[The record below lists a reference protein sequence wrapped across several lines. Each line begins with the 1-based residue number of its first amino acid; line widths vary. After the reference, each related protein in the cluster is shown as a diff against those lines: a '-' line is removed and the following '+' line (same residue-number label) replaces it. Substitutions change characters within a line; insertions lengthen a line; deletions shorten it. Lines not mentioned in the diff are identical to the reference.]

1 MDERESILGIGGV
14 EEGSGAFDYDLNG
27 VSLGSITIE
36 ANGSEDPLKDILD
49 YNLESTTEI
58 FIHFPDGRVV
68 RYIRSDRLDRLEQI
82 ERIARDAFSDPDTQ
96 DINLYRA
103 QALAKIFQIFEYDGA
118 TLKKDEEV

>member
-1 MDERESILGIGGV
+1 MDERETILGIGGV
-14 EEGSGAFDYDLNG
+14 EEGAGSLDYDLNG

-58 FIHFPDGRVV
+58 IIHFPGGRKV

-82 ERIARDAFSDPDTQ
+82 EKIARDAFDNPETLSIP
-96 DINLYRA
+96 LYRA
-103 QALAKIFQIFEYDGA
+103 QALARIYQIFEYDGA

>member
-1 MDERESILGIGGV
+1 MDERETILGIGGA
-14 EEGSGAFDYDLNG
+14 EEGSGSIGYDLNG
-27 VSLGSITIE
+27 VSLGSFTIE

-49 YNLESTTEI
+49 YDLKSTTEI
-58 FIHFPDGRVV
+58 FIHYSDDREVKF
-68 RYIRSDRLDRLEQI
+68 IRSDRLDRLEQI

>member
-1 MDERESILGIGGV
+1 MNDERDTILGIGGV

-58 FIHFPDGRVV
+58 FIHFPGGREVKF
-68 RYIRSDRLDRLEQI
+68 IRSDLVEQI
-82 ERIARDAFSDPDTQ
+82 ENKAYSRGYSRGYADGDEDHFGVSD
-96 DINLYRA
+96 L
-103 QALAKIFQIFEYDGA
+103 
-118 TLKKDEEV
+118 

>member
-1 MDERESILGIGGV
+1 MDDRSILGIGGA
-14 EEGSGAFDYDLNG
+14 EEGSGSLDYDLNG

-58 FIHFPDGRVV
+58 FIHFPGGRVV

>member
-1 MDERESILGIGGV
+1 MDDRSILGIGGA
-14 EEGSGAFDYDLNG
+14 EEGGGSLDYDLGG

-36 ANGSEDPLKDILD
+36 APGSEDPL
-49 YNLESTTEI
+49 YNLESTTEL
-58 FIHFPDGRVV
+58 FIQIPGGRKV

-82 ERIARDAFSDPDTQ
+82 ERIARDAFSDPETQ

>member
-1 MDERESILGIGGV
+1 MDERESILGIGGA
-14 EEGSGAFDYDLNG
+14 EEGSGSLGYELGG

-49 YNLESTTEI
+49 YSLKNTPEI
-58 FIHFPDGRVV
+58 KVHYPDGREVKF
-68 RYIRSDRLDRLEQI
+68 IRSDRLDRLAQI
-82 ERIARDAFSDPDTQ
+82 ERIAREAFSDPETQ

-118 TLKKDEEV
+118 TLKKDEEA